1 MSNLSSEVSMPT
13 TETKKI
19 DIVINGEVRSVAT
32 GANLLDVL
40 SLLDIAPDRVAI
52 EKDRSIVRKTEWG
65 VTLLQPGA
73 QLEIVQF
80 VGGG

>member
-1 MSNLSSEVSMPT
+1 MPT

-19 DIVINGEVRSVAT
+19 DIIVNGELRYVEA

-40 SLLDIAPDRVAI
+40 DLLDIPPERVAI
-52 EKDRSIVRKTEWG
+52 EKDRAIVRKAEWANT
-65 VTLLQPGA
+65 VVQAGA
-73 QLEIVQF
+73 RLEVVQF

>member
-1 MSNLSSEVSMPT
+1 MPT

>member
-1 MSNLSSEVSMPT
+1 VSNLSSEVSMPT

-19 DIVINGEVRSVAT
+19 YIVINGEVRSVAT

>member
-1 MSNLSSEVSMPT
+1 MPT

-19 DIVINGEVRSVAT
+19 DIIINGELRSVEA

-52 EKDRSIVRKTEWG
+52 EKDRAIVRKAEWATT
-65 VTLLQPGA
+65 VVQAGA
-73 QLEIVQF
+73 QLEVVQF